1 MKKGKFDFS
10 GWATKNDLRCADG
23 RTIRKDAFA
32 DDDGRTVPLVWMHQH
47 KEPENVLGHALLE
60 NRPEGVY
67 AYCSFNETP
76 SGKQAKEIVRH
87 GDVCSLSIW
96 ANNLT
101 QNGGNVMHGSIKE
114 VSVVLAG
121 ANPGAIID
129 FPILSHGEESET
141 EAYIRVDEPV
151 NLSSNDELQHAD
163 EEEPKKD
170 DDRTVQDVLDSM
182 TEEQR
187 KVVEYLVGKALG
199 EKDEESEEEVK
210 HADDEKD
217 DGRTIQDV
225 IDSMSEEQKKV
236 LEYLVGTALE
246 EKGADEDTEDEED
259 KEEKEV
265 KHSDEGEDFD
275 MKRNVFDVYGE
286 GSQMNSNV
294 LTHDQMT
301 TIINDAKRTGS
312 LKEAVLSHADE
323 YGITQIDWLFPEY
336 KNVNNPPEFI
346 KRNMD
351 WVSKVMNGV
360 HHTPFSRIK
369 SQFADITAEDARAL
383 GYIKGDKKKNEVF
396 TLLRRWTDPQTIYK
410 HQQLDRDD
418 ILDITDFDVVSW
430 IKGEMRMMLDEE
442 LARAFLI
449 GDGRDTSSRQHISE
463 DHVRSVF
470 RDNDLFV
477 IRKELTGEEKAS
489 DLIDLVVKAFDEYEG
504 SGNPKMFTTRN
515 WRSDLLLLK
524 DKMGHRLYKTENELA
539 TAMLVD
545 EIITVPVMSATTTY
559 RTDAKTGKH
568 YRPVAI
574 ILNLNDYNV
583 GADKGGSINMF
594 DDFDID
600 YNQFKYLIETRCS
613 GALTKPYSAI
623 VIEEEFTLPSNTPSE
638 DEDNHD

>member
-23 RTIRKDAFA
+23 RTIRKNAFA

-151 NLSSNDELQHAD
+151 DLSTDELSHAD

-199 EKDEESEEEVK
+199 GKDEEPDKEVK

-225 IDSMSEEQKKV
+225 IDGMSEEQKKV

-246 EKGADEDTEDEED
+246 EKGTDEDTEDEED

-265 KHSDEGEDFD
+265 KHSDEGEDID
-275 MKRNVFDVYGE
+275 MKRNVFDVYGD
-286 GSQMNSNV
+286 GNKMDSNV

-360 HHTPFSRIK
+360 HHIPFSRIK
-369 SQFADITAEDARAL
+369 SQFADITADDARAL

-470 RDNDLFV
+470 RDDDLFV

-504 SGNPKMFTTRN
+504 SGSPKMFTTRG

-545 EIITVPVMSATTTY
+545 EIISVPVMSAATTY
-559 RTDAKTGKH
+559 RTDKKTGKH

-574 ILNLNDYNV
+574 ILNLNDYSV

-623 VIEEEFTLPSNTPSE
+623 VIEEEFTLASDTPSE
-638 DEDNHD
+638 DEDTHD

>member
-23 RTIRKDAFA
+23 RTIRKNAFA

-101 QNGGNVMHGSIKE
+101 QNGGNVVHGSIKE

-129 FPILSHGEESET
+129 FPILAHGEESET

-151 NLSSNDELQHAD
+151 DLSSDDELQHAD

-170 DDRTVQDVLDSM
+170 DDRTVRDVLDSM

-199 EKDEESEEEVK
+199 GKDEEPEEEVK
-210 HADDEKD
+210 HADDEED

-246 EKGADEDTEDEED
+246 EKGTDEDTEDEED
-259 KEEKEV
+259 KEEKEI
-265 KHSDEGEDFD
+265 KHSDEGEDID
-275 MKRNVFDVYGE
+275 MKRNVFDVYGD
-286 GSQMNSNV
+286 GNKMDSNV

-323 YGITQIDWLFPEY
+323 YGIKQIDWLFPEY

-360 HHTPFSRIK
+360 HHTPISRIK
-369 SQFADITAEDARAL
+369 SQFADITADDARAL

-470 RDNDLFV
+470 RDADLFV

-504 SGNPKMFTTRN
+504 SGNPTMFTTRR

-545 EIITVPVMSATTTY
+545 EIIPVPVMSAATTY
-559 RTDAKTGKH
+559 RTDTKTGKH

-623 VIEEEFTLPSNTPSE
+623 VIEEEFTPE
-638 DEDNHD
+638 DTTGDETTGG